1 MSEFQMPTESQL
13 RERGWAGRLATA
25 AASARYKQSTDPKK
39 KYKDFVSEAWVELKK
54 QPWYQ
59 SLVEAQ
65 LQRRAQKLTESKP
78 GDKKK
83 KDNWKKKIEDEKTKS
98 YVRRLEHELKEI
110 RASVDKEFASKLQAR
125 RTKAKGNR
133 KPLTEE
139 QKQRNAQRR
148 FNKAVQRLVDAGF
161 TDVDAN
167 EIVTGRHE
175 AGKKAAETKKQNL
188 KSGKTTAKPKA
199 KPKAKAPRMP
209 YKITIIPAAKK
220 RAREEGQDVQNIDDP
235 FLVPVNVVPME
246 TTY

>member
-83 KDNWKKKIEDEKTKS
+83 KDNWKK
-98 YVRRLEHELKEI
+98 
-110 RASVDKEFASKLQAR
+110 
-125 RTKAKGNR
+125 
-133 KPLTEE
+133 
-139 QKQRNAQRR
+139 
-148 FNKAVQRLVDAGF
+148 
-161 TDVDAN
+161 
-167 EIVTGRHE
+167 
-175 AGKKAAETKKQNL
+175 
-188 KSGKTTAKPKA
+188 
-199 KPKAKAPRMP
+199 
-209 YKITIIPAAKK
+209 
-220 RAREEGQDVQNIDDP
+220 
-235 FLVPVNVVPME
+235 
-246 TTY
+246 